1 MTTDTTHGGN
11 TAPGW
16 NFDNSYTLLSPKLYA
31 VVEPSP
37 AAAPRQLL
45 LNQPLAA
52 ALGLYITEH
61 NADLLTQQLA
71 GNSLPEGSMPIAQA
85 YMGHQFG
92 YLNMLGDGRALL
104 LGEHLAPNGRRYDI
118 QLKGSGPT
126 PYSRRGDGRAT
137 LSAMLR
143 EYVMSEALHHLGI
156 PTSRSLAVVATGM
169 PVYREQLHQGAVLT
183 RIMQSHI
190 RVGTFEYATRQ
201 LSPEEF
207 KQFLTYVIQRHY
219 PTLAAAHNP
228 ALALLEAV
236 IEAQARLITEWMRVG
251 FIHGVM
257 NTDNMSIGGETFDY
271 GPCAFMNA
279 YSPGTVYSSIDTQGR
294 YAFGNQPAI
303 AQWNLAVLAGTLVPL
318 LHTDE
323 KEAVALAKAAI
334 QRFPEL
340 YEGLWL
346 GMMQRKLGY
355 TEAQPHDK
363 AEIEQLLALME
374 QNGVDYTNF
383 FTDLRL
389 QQGAMQGLY
398 EDQALADWMGRR
410 QLRVQAQPGG
420 SAAADQLMRAANP
433 VYIPR
438 NHRVEE
444 ALEMA
449 TLAQDMQPL
458 HKLLEVL
465 CQPYAVQPGNEAY
478 MAPPAA
484 ETGYKTFCNT

>member
-1 MTTDTTHGGN
+1 MTTDTSDAGN
-11 TAPGW
+11 TPIGW
-16 NFDNSYTLLSPKLYA
+16 NFDNSYTLLSPQLYA
-31 VVEPSP
+31 VVEPTP
-37 AAAPRQLL
+37 ATAPRLLL

-52 ALGLYITEH
+52 ALGLHITEH

-71 GNSLPEGSMPIAQA
+71 GNSLPHGSMPIAQA

-104 LGEHLAPNGRRYDI
+104 LGEHQAPNGRRYDV
-118 QLKGSGPT
+118 QLKGSGAT

-143 EYVMSEALHHLGI
+143 EYIISEAMHHLGI
-156 PTSRSLAVVATGM
+156 PTSRSLAVIATGM

-190 RVGTFEYATRQ
+190 RVGTFEYATRH
-201 LSPEEF
+201 LAREEF
-207 KQFLTYVIQRHY
+207 KHFLTYVLQRHY
-219 PTLAAAHNP
+219 PTLAGAANP

-236 IEAQARLITEWMRVG
+236 IEAQAKLITEWMRVG

-279 YSPGTVYSSIDTQGR
+279 YSPSTVYSSIDTQGR
-294 YAFGNQPAI
+294 YAYGNQPAI

-323 KEAVALAKAAI
+323 REAVAMAKTAI
-334 QRFPEL
+334 QRFPDL
-340 YEGLWL
+340 YESLWL
-346 GMMQRKLGY
+346 RMMQRKLGY
-355 TEAQPHDK
+355 TEAQPEDK
-363 AEIEQLLALME
+363 AEMAQLLALME
-374 QNGVDYTNF
+374 QNGVDYTHF
-383 FTDLRL
+383 FTQLRL
-389 QQGAMQGLY
+389 QQAAVQGLY
-398 EDQALADWMGRR
+398 EDQALADWIGRR
-410 QLRVQAQPGG
+410 QLRIQAQPGG
-420 SAAADQLMRAANP
+420 TTAADQLMQAANP

-438 NHRVEE
+438 NHKVEE

-465 CQPYAVQPGNEAY
+465 SHPYTVQPGNEAY

>member
-1 MTTDTTHGGN
+1 MTTDRSEAGN
-11 TAPGW
+11 TPIGW
-16 NFDNSYTLLSPKLYA
+16 NFDNSYTLLSPQLYA

-37 AAAPRQLL
+37 ATAPRLML
-45 LNQPLAA
+45 LNPSLAE
-52 ALGLYITEH
+52 ALGLDITAQ
-61 NADLLTQQLA
+61 NTNLLTQQLA
-71 GNSLPEGSMPIAQA
+71 GNSLPQGSMPIAQA

-104 LGEHLAPNGRRYDI
+104 LGEHLAPNGQRYDV
-118 QLKGSGPT
+118 QLKGSGAT

-143 EYVMSEALHHLGI
+143 EYVISEAMHHLGI

-190 RVGTFEYATRQ
+190 RVGTFEYATRH
-201 LSPEEF
+201 LTPEAF
-207 KQFLTYVIQRHY
+207 KHFVTYVLQRHY
-219 PTLAAAHNP
+219 PTRAAAANP
-228 ALALLEAV
+228 ALALLEEV
-236 IEAQARLITEWMRVG
+236 IEAQAKLITEWMRVG

-279 YSPGTVYSSIDTQGR
+279 YSPATVYSSIDTQGR

-334 QRFPEL
+334 QHFPDL
-340 YEGLWL
+340 YESLWL
-346 GMMQRKLGY
+346 RMMQRKLGY
-355 TEAQPHDK
+355 TEAQPNDK

-383 FTDLRL
+383 FTQLRL
-389 QQGAMQGLY
+389 QPGAVQGLY
-398 EDQALADWMGRR
+398 EDQALADWIGRR
-410 QLRVQAQPGG
+410 QLRIQAQPGG
-420 SAAADQLMRAANP
+420 TTAADQLMQAANP
-433 VYIPR
+433 VYIAR

-449 TLAQDMQPL
+449 TMAQDMQPL

-465 CQPYAVQPGNEAY
+465 AQPYATQPGYEAY
-478 MAPPAA
+478 MEPPAA